1 MPVQST
7 STYGDSSPG
16 VGVVGGTGDAAWYG
30 RTRRNNVGLTLNEW
44 LQKHQKHNN
53 NSIIKQDILHNIYH
67 FNIVS
72 HVFEV
77 DESICC
83 SQFSPKWLQQLM
95 TIVLYPRP
103 YLRYK
108 NTPGLDHIRGVQNTS
123 FYGSS
128 TTVLLI
134 PSTIRV
140 ILNLVQ
146 LCLISLTKV
155 WRAQTGSDGN
165 TEILL
170 KLICRNYLINVC
182 ITCVS

>member
-1 MPVQST
+1 MKYWAIYAPYNVRQRT
-7 STYGDSSPG
+7 ATVVRAHGGGGGDEG
-16 VGVVGGTGDAAWYG
+16 AGDGAWYG
-30 RTRRNNVGLTLNEW
+30 RNNVGLTLNEW
-44 LQKHQKHNN
+44 LQKHQNHNN
-53 NSIIKQDILHNIYH
+53 YSIIKQDILHNIYH

-123 FYGSS
+123 FYGS
-128 TTVLLI
+128 TTGI
-134 PSTIRV
+134 P
-140 ILNLVQ
+140 N
-146 LCLISLTKV
+146 C
-155 WRAQTGSDGN
+155 
-165 TEILL
+165 
-170 KLICRNYLINVC
+170 CY
-182 ITCVS
+182 

>member
-1 MPVQST
+1 MPVQRT
-7 STYGDSSPG
+7 SMYGDSSTLAQG
-16 VGVVGGTGDAAWYG
+16 GGVVGGTGDAAWYG
-30 RTRRNNVGLTLNEW
+30 RNNVGLTLNEW
-44 LQKHQKHNN
+44 LQKHQNHNN
-53 NSIIKQDILHNIYH
+53 YSIIKQDILHNIYQ

-123 FYGSS
+123 FYGSMPIFENETAMS
-128 TTVLLI
+128 RGRIVVNI
-134 PSTIRV
+134 ICF
-140 ILNLVQ
+140 IG
-146 LCLISLTKV
+146 
-155 WRAQTGSDGN
+155 TGAHFTNS
-165 TEILL
+165 
-170 KLICRNYLINVC
+170 R
-182 ITCVS
+182 